1 MAVKSN
7 LEAVRDTMDELMAA
21 DDRVMIIGEDVEEGG
36 VFRATDGLLKKY
48 GHDRVIDS
56 PLAESSIVGVSIG
69 ASLNGLRP
77 IAEIQFADFILP
89 AVNQII
95 SEAAKFR
102 YRSSGDWSCP
112 IVIRAPYG
120 GGIHGGLY
128 HSQSMEQI
136 FAHQPG
142 LKVVAPSTPYDMKGL
157 LRAAV
162 LDPDPV
168 IFFEHKRTYRLIKGE
183 VPDEPYE
190 IPIGKAEIR
199 REGGDL
205 TIFSYGLA
213 MHMCLQAA
221 ESVASQDGIECT
233 VVDLRSLLPLDKETI
248 LETARGNRQDS
259 DRPRGQPDVR
269 YRSAR
274 WRRSSRSTPSS
285 TSTVPS
291 PALEVRTYRRC
302 RSTTSWKSFTCRARK
317 RSRPPFGSSPRI
329 NQRPQRQ
336 FPFRNRSTTWRP
348 KFECRSLARA
358 SPKAQLCA
366 G

>member
-7 LEAVRDTMDELMAA
+7 LQAVRDTLDELMAA
-21 DDRVMIIGEDVEEGG
+21 DERIMIIGEDVEEGG

-102 YRSSGDWSCP
+102 YRSGGDWSCP

-142 LKVVAPSTPYDMKGL
+142 LKVVAPSTPYDIKGL

-199 REGGDL
+199 REGDDL
-205 TIFSYGLA
+205 TVFSYGLA

-248 LETARGNRQDS
+248 LETARATGKILIVHEDNLTCGIGGEVAALIAEHAFEYLDGPITRL
-259 DRPRGQPDVR
+259 GGPDVPAVPFNHKLEEF
-269 YRSAR
+269 YM
-274 WRRSSRSTPSS
+274 
-285 TSTVPS
+285 PS
-291 PALEVRTYRRC
+291 PEKIA
-302 RSTTSWKSFTCRARK
+302 AA
-317 RSRPPFGSSPRI
+317 I
-329 NQRPQRQ
+329 RQ
-336 FPFRNRSTTWRP
+336 
-348 KFECRSLARA
+348 LAA
-358 SPKAQLCA
+358 Y
-366 G
+366 

>member
-1 MAVKSN
+1 MALKSN
-7 LEAVRDTMDELMAA
+7 LQAVRDTLDELMAA
-21 DDRVMIIGEDVEEGG
+21 DERIMIIGEDVEEGG

-102 YRSSGDWSCP
+102 YRSGGDWSCP

-142 LKVVAPSTPYDMKGL
+142 LKVVAPATPYDMKGL

-199 REGGDL
+199 REGDDL

-221 ESVASQDGIECT
+221 ESVASEDGIQCT

-248 LETARGNRQDS
+248 LETARATGKILIVHEDNLTCGIGGEVAALIAEHAFEYLDGPITRL
-259 DRPRGQPDVR
+259 GGPDVPAVPFNHKLEEF
-269 YRSAR
+269 YM
-274 WRRSSRSTPSS
+274 
-285 TSTVPS
+285 PS
-291 PALEVRTYRRC
+291 PEKIA
-302 RSTTSWKSFTCRARK
+302 AA
-317 RSRPPFGSSPRI
+317 I
-329 NQRPQRQ
+329 RQ
-336 FPFRNRSTTWRP
+336 
-348 KFECRSLARA
+348 LAA
-358 SPKAQLCA
+358 Y
-366 G
+366 